1 MWICWRFASIWF
13 QRGRDAIERALQIG
27 CQNMP
32 TPPSA
37 SASCAQKAQ
46 KYSFSTR
53 YLSISDISQYQILSL
68 SDFSISDIFQYQIFF
83 NIRHISLSFIFQYQ
97 IFFSIRYLS
106 VSDIFQY
113 QVSFNKISFNIRW
126 LLMSDISQYQI
137 SFNITYIAISDIL
150 YTAYVYSRMLS
161 L

>member
-1 MWICWRFASIWF
+1 MRLIARCELSVKICRHH
-13 QRGRDAIERALQIG
+13 
-27 CQNMP
+27 P
-32 TPPSA
+32 V
-37 SASCAQKAQ
+37 CAAAHLPLVLRRHKNI
-46 KYSFSTR
+46 
-53 YLSISDISQYQILSL
+53 LLVPDIFQYQISL
-68 SDFSISDIFQYQIFF
+68 NIRFFRYQIFQYQIFF
-83 NIRHISLSFIFQYQ
+83 NIRHILLSFIFQYQ

-113 QVSFNKISFNIRW
+113 QVSFNKISFNIRC

-150 YTAYVYSRMLS
+150 YTAYVYSRTLS

>member
-13 QRGRDAIERALQIG
+13 QRGRDAIDRALRIV

-32 TPPSA
+32 TPPSLCSSA

-46 KYSFSTR
+46 KYSFSNR

-68 SDFSISDIFQYQIFF
+68 SYFFQCQIFF

-113 QVSFNKISFNIRW
+113 QVSFNKISFNIRC

-150 YTAYVYSRMLS
+150 YTAYVYSRTLS

>member
-1 MWICWRFASIWF
+1 MRLIARCELSVKICRHH
-13 QRGRDAIERALQIG
+13 
-27 CQNMP
+27 P
-32 TPPSA
+32 V
-37 SASCAQKAQ
+37 CAAAHLPLVLRRHKNI
-46 KYSFSTR
+46 
-53 YLSISDISQYQILSL
+53 LLVPDIFQYQISL
-68 SDFSISDIFQYQIFF
+68 NIRFFRYQIFQYQIFF
-83 NIRHISLSFIFQYQ
+83 NIRHIFLSFIFQYQ

-113 QVSFNKISFNIRW
+113 QVSFNKISFNKISFNKISFNKISFNIRC

-150 YTAYVYSRMLS
+150 YTAYVYSRTLS